1 MIAEVDVLPIDD
13 YVGLESLVAVNEK
26 DPENPAG
33 VAVRKPH
40 VLVVFGRCYSAKVG
54 GTIVPSI
61 AIYVVYLQA
70 IRDRPVMQLPNE
82 SVGAELIAADPYH
95 FVAVSVRRARSLSSV
110 LSVPEIKQFGVVDL
124 MCLPEL
130 PVHSAVGRIVT
141 EQRNNVGAACFH
153 LRLRSGKS
161 ARKKAQSK
169 PGFSLFT
176 YKPAGRMWR
185 RAAIG

>member
-1 MIAEVDVLPIDD
+1 MIAEVDVLPVYD
-13 YVGLESLVAVNEK
+13 YVGLESVVAVEEH
-26 DPENPAG
+26 DPVQSAG

-40 VLVVFGRCYSAKVG
+40 VPVVFGSCYSAQVG
-54 GTIVPSI
+54 GTVVPAI
-61 AIYVVYLQA
+61 AIYVVDLHA
-70 IRDRPVMQLPNE
+70 IWDRPVMQLPNE
-82 SVGAELIAADPYH
+82 PVGSKLGCTHSYH
-95 FVAVSVRRARSLSSV
+95 LVAVAVRRASPLACV
-110 LSVPEIKQFGVVDL
+110 LSVPEIKHFGMVYL
-124 MCLPEL
+124 MWLPVL

-141 EQRNNVGAACFH
+141 EQRNNVGADCFH